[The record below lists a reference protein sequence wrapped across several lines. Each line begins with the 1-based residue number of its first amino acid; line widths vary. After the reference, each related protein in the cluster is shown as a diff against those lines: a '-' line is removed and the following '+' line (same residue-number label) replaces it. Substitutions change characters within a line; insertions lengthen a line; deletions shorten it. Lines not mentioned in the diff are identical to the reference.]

1 MPDTPQFTRVTET
14 PLLDFEAIRWPANK
28 QSVMFPAVVEAP
40 PWLSDP
46 LDALYMY
53 YASHH
58 GAGLG
63 LATAPEPEGPWTV
76 QDPVFTLDDAPMIE
90 GHISSPDVLIDEE
103 AERVYLYYH
112 GGNAAGK
119 GQVMGSAVGYDGRN
133 FEVENADPLILPSE
147 REGWWDS
154 NSTAYLRPFRL
165 GDQILGLYM
174 GNGGRVDAP
183 GVAHNSQGILRS
195 RDYLHWQRVR
205 EEALLAPDE
214 EQDWGTIRH
223 SAVHVRNDGALDVYY
238 STRTGPELDREI
250 LRVAR
255 VDASAAPEDWQAH
268 RLGTVLEPDLD
279 WEGDDLRDP
288 YPFEWEG
295 KLYLFYAGGLEAG
308 IGLAKQGQV
317 ASNGR
322 GR

>member
-1 MPDTPQFTRVTET
+1 MPDIAQFTRVNDR

-28 QSVMFPAVVEAP
+28 QSVMFPTVVEAP
-40 PWLSDP
+40 SWITDP
-46 LDALYMY
+46 LDRLYMY

-58 GAGLG
+58 GTGLG

-76 QDPVFTLDDAPMIE
+76 QDPVFTLDEAPMIE

-119 GQVMGSAVGYDGRN
+119 GQVMGSAVGYDGRH
-133 FEVENADPLILPSE
+133 FEVEDPDPLILPSE

-154 NSTAYLRPFRL
+154 SSTAYLRPFRL
-165 GDQILGLYM
+165 GDEILGLYM

-183 GVAHNSQGILRS
+183 GVAHNCQGIVRS
-195 RDYLHWQRVR
+195 RDYLRWERVR
-205 EEALLAPDE
+205 EEALLCPDE

-223 SAVHVRNDGALDVYY
+223 CGVHVRDESTLDVYY
-238 STRTGPELDREI
+238 STRTGPELDREV

-255 VDASAAPEDWQAH
+255 VDASAPPEKWEAQK
-268 RLGTVLEPDLD
+268 LGTVLEPTLD
-279 WEGDDLRDP
+279 REGDDLRDP
-288 YPFEWEG
+288 YPFEWDG
-295 KLYLFYAGGLEAG
+295 DLYLYYVGGLEAG
-308 IGLAKQGQV
+308 IELAV
-317 ASNGR
+317 AG
-322 GR
+322 